1 MFQFKKLPAGTYT
14 LQISYVG
21 YKTYKEAVI
30 IPSSGEKKVN
40 VTMREDVN
48 LLDEVSVNA
57 RATRAEQKGDS
68 LLYNAEAFKVMQG
81 SSAEDLLA
89 KMPGIVVE
97 GGSIQ
102 AQGEEVKKV
111 LVDGKEFFDGDVNL
125 AIKNLPSDIIAG
137 IKVFDKKSEQAEF
150 TGFDVWGTERNVY

>member
-1 MFQFKKLPAGTYT
+1 MFQFKKPPAGTYT

-68 LLYNAEAFKVMQG
+68 LL
-81 SSAEDLLA
+81 
-89 KMPGIVVE
+89 
-97 GGSIQ
+97 
-102 AQGEEVKKV
+102 
-111 LVDGKEFFDGDVNL
+111 
-125 AIKNLPSDIIAG
+125 
-137 IKVFDKKSEQAEF
+137 
-150 TGFDVWGTERNVY
+150 